1 MLIHRRKY
9 CFKLNTMKYIVMGL
23 GNFGKSLAIRLT
35 ELGHEVIGVDNRMT
49 KVEQLKEKITHTV
62 CMDSTD
68 IDAVSALPLKDAHAV
83 IVAIGEDEGASLL
96 TTALLKQ
103 LPVKRIIGRIVSDLQ
118 RTVLEAMNIDEY
130 IMPEEESADR
140 LAMRL
145 DNIDIV
151 DSFKISD
158 RYSIIET
165 KVPPKYVG
173 LTLKDANLTN
183 KYKVIVL
190 TTIKTTDQ
198 RENGRS
204 KVNKEATGIAHSDTV
219 LAEGDI
225 LVLFGEQ
232 KDITQLIQKGE

>member
-1 MLIHRRKY
+1 
-9 CFKLNTMKYIVMGL
+9 MKYIVMGL
-23 GNFGKSLAIRLT
+23 GNFGKSLAMRLT
-35 ELGHEVIGVDNRMT
+35 ELGHEVIGVDKRMA

-103 LPVKRIIGRIVSDLQ
+103 LLVKRIIGRIVSDLQ

-130 IMPEEESADR
+130 IMPEEESAAR

-145 DNIDIV
+145 DNLDIV
-151 DSFKISD
+151 DSFKISE

-165 KVPPKYVG
+165 KVPAKYVG
-173 LTLKDANLTN
+173 LTLKEANLTN
-183 KYKVIVL
+183 KYRVIVL
-190 TTIKTTDQ
+190 TTIKSTQQDEDGKT
-198 RENGRS
+198 
-204 KVNKEATGIAHSDTV
+204 KINKEATGIAQSDTV

-225 LVLFGEQ
+225 LVLFGEL
-232 KDITQLIQKGE
+232 KDITRLIQKGE